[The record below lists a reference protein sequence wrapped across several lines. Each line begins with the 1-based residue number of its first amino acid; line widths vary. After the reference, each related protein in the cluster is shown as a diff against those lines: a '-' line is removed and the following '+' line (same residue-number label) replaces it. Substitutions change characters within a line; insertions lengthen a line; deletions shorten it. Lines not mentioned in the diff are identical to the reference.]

1 MKEVRGSIEWFDLPN
16 PDELVVLLLVLL
28 LAVATRLDRVDE
40 TGELGIPLLDVDEVE
55 GELSEP
61 SLGFVLELEWLL
73 LLLVV
78 TREEKRDQ

>member
-1 MKEVRGSIEWFDLPN
+1 MKEVRGSIEWFDSPN

>member
-1 MKEVRGSIEWFDLPN
+1 MRGSIEMFDLPN
-16 PDELVVLLLVLL
+16 PVELVVLLLVLL

-40 TGELGIPLLDVDEVE
+40 TGELGIALFDVAEVE

-61 SLGFVLELEWLL
+61 SLGLVLEVLLLL